1 LSVRRAGC
9 ALHGPLAYSRAMPV
23 RALADA
29 VPIDAGDGAD
39 PLAGIA
45 GPRGDEPDMRA
56 GAREQATRIAAAL
69 VRLPRVQRDA
79 FLLHQEGGLELA
91 EIAALSGDGVETIK
105 SRIRYAL
112 SKLRAELQDLR

>member
-1 LSVRRAGC
+1 V
-9 ALHGPLAYSRAMPV
+9 
-23 RALADA
+23 
-29 VPIDAGDGAD
+29 
-39 PLAGIA
+39 
-45 GPRGDEPDMRA
+45 RA
-56 GAREQATRIAAAL
+56 GAREVAARIAAAL
-69 VRLPRVQRDA
+69 TRLPPGQRDA